1 MDSHYGDVIMEALMT
16 VGLIVYFLIYA
27 IILGIIIKIPWRGLT
42 RGQFI
47 SRTIAMVILISI
59 SAIVMIKLQGGM

>member
-1 MDSHYGDVIMEALMT
+1 MT

-47 SRTIAMVILISI
+47 SRIIAMVVLISI